1 MRYFTT
7 AIILSA
13 LFIIVFTAT
22 PASAKKDGGDK
33 CATLIKKIEKHMEE
47 FASEQKTYSEIEGKL
62 QISKAA
68 QENGKKK
75 KCEKVAKKALNLMGL

>member
-7 AIILSA
+7 AIILAA
-13 LFIIVFTAT
+13 LFMIGFTAT
-22 PASAKKDGGDK
+22 PASAKKHGAK
-33 CATLIKKIEKHMEE
+33 CAALIKKVEDNKENFQTDLKI
-47 FASEQKTYSEIEGKL
+47 YSKIAGML